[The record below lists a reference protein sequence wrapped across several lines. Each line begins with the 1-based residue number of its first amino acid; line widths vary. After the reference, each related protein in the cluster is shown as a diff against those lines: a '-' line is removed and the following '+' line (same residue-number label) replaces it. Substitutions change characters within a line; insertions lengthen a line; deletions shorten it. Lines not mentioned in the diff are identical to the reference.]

1 MATSNRSIT
10 RSGALHLS
18 MKHHSAF
25 HLIWSSVHYCVL
37 CVSNSANIR
46 KYYELYSIMYIFTS
60 MHIICQIVAKLMT
73 LQHLEICIKRSNADD
88 QHMLSCSFF
97 WFDQF
102 KLRVLYYTKHFS
114 IQAYTT
120 LIGPIIINFL
130 LLLSC
135 YRHLV
140 YTCSLYTNMTD
151 T

>member
-1 MATSNRSIT
+1 MSQAWSGLHSNLANFWPREVGCYGNQQQEQH

-88 QHMLSCSFF
+88 QHMLSCSFL

-114 IQAYTT
+114 I
-120 LIGPIIINFL
+120 
-130 LLLSC
+130 
-135 YRHLV
+135 
-140 YTCSLYTNMTD
+140 
-151 T
+151 